1 MDDPR
6 LVALG
11 LVPPPPG
18 QQETEETPAAPATPP
33 ATADWA
39 PLEQSQYLPQ
49 PDQYV
54 PKAEQYVPQPEPPNP
69 FSEAANTIPQYPD
82 PFTTPLPPVE
92 ARPAPQPAVPSIF
105 NSPNSPFSFAPQAMQ
120 APAPEAPP
128 PPSEW
133 VPSQL
138 TTAPSPPPSPFTSAN
153 SPFSVA
159 AAPATFTPAP
169 PVVAPTGKVDKKAI
183 KRAEEEAKK
192 NAKLAEEN
200 AVKAAKLAA
209 AQAIID
215 EREAKKNAKL
225 AAAQA
230 IIDEREAKKA
240 AKAAAEQAKIDERE
254 AKKAAKRDKRGEQV
268 AASAPVFVPPPP
280 VFTPPADPK
289 PFTPQA
295 PFTAPAPFTPP
306 VIAAPVVPLKPPA
319 YLDLMAAIAKH
330 PNVIRKDVRFGMFG
344 RARLELAPI
353 GVALVG
359 VRTGTAYTWNEVKD
373 VQGNRGRLLLKTEAD
388 REKVVKTKEGT
399 TTQPYVEKLTRALVI
414 SIDGATEPGL
424 APYVAKVMQDMKAQT
439 FNYHATSW
447 LEYENA
453 LERVRGEF
461 AEHDDPFV
469 PAVAGALFAFIFF
482 AGLFML
488 PEIVNLASD
497 IRPPAGSGAFVVQ
510 PRYSW
515 LDLRSFVMA
524 VGLSALLTRLVLRLG
539 LGSSALS
546 WARGTV
552 RGWHTSGPQVLR
564 FITRQL
570 ARILLSTSI
579 AMAALFLGFAAFA
592 PTVASTL
599 VIDSAGLRE
608 VVPLPIVG
616 IDKKW
621 SEVTEVQRSQGPGR
635 LEGIGVTVFF
645 SGGRWITTVDHDLSG
660 GTDGQLLK
668 SATSWA
674 DNATK

>member
-18 QQETEETPAAPATPP
+18 QEKTEEVPAAPESPP
-33 ATADWA
+33 GTADWQ
-39 PLEQSQYLPQ
+39 PLQQSQYMPT
-49 PDQYV
+49 
-54 PKAEQYVPQPEPPNP
+54 PNP
-69 FSEAANTIPQYPD
+69 FSEAANTIPEYPD
-82 PFTTPLPPVE
+82 PFTTPLPPV
-92 ARPAPQPAVPSIF
+92 APPPAAPPPPQPTVPSIF
-105 NSPNSPFSFAPQAMQ
+105 NSPNSPFSFAPPAATA
-120 APAPEAPP
+120 APPPEAPP
-128 PPSEW
+128 S
-133 VPSQL
+133 
-138 TTAPSPPPSPFTSAN
+138 APEAGPRPFEAPSPFTSPT
-153 SPFSVA
+153 SPFGVASAPTSYTAATPA
-159 AAPATFTPAP
+159 AAPTT
-169 PVVAPTGKVDKKAI
+169 KVDKKAL
-183 KRAEEEAKK
+183 KRAEAEAKK

-200 AVKAAKLAA
+200 AVHAAKLAAIEAKKNAKVAA

-215 EREAKKNAKL
+215 EREAKKYAKVV
-225 AAAQA
+225 
-230 IIDEREAKKA
+230 
-240 AKAAAEQAKIDERE
+240 AEQTKIAERE
-254 AKKAAKRDKRGEQV
+254 AKKAAKRGKRGEQV
-268 AASAPVFVPPPP
+268 AASAPVFVPPP
-280 VFTPPADPK
+280 
-289 PFTPQA
+289 A
-295 PFTAPAPFTPP
+295 PTTFVPPAPFAPP
-306 VIAAPVVPLKPPA
+306 VVATPLVPPTPPA
-319 YLDLMAAIAKH
+319 YLELMAAIAKH
-330 PNVIRKDVRFGMFG
+330 PNVIRQDVRFGLFG

-353 GVALVG
+353 GLALVG
-359 VRTGTAYTWNEVKD
+359 LRAGTAYTWNEVQD
-373 VQGNRGRLLLKTEAD
+373 IQGSRGRLTIKTQAD
-388 REKVVKTKEGT
+388 REKVVKTKEGMT
-399 TTQPYVEKLTRALVI
+399 TKPYVEKLTRALVV

-424 APYVAKVMQDMKAQT
+424 APYVARVMQDMKAQT

-453 LERVRGEF
+453 LERVRGDF
-461 AEHDDPFV
+461 SEHDDPFV

-497 IRPPAGSGAFVVQ
+497 IRAPAGSGAFVVQ

-515 LDLRSFVMA
+515 LDIRSFVMA

-539 LGSSALS
+539 LGSSALA
-546 WARGTV
+546 WARGSV
-552 RGWHTSGPQVLR
+552 RGWHTTGPRILR
-564 FITRQL
+564 IATREL
-570 ARILLSTSI
+570 ARLLLSTTI
-579 AMAALFLGFAAFA
+579 AAAALFLGFAAFA

-621 SEVTEVQRSQGPGR
+621 TEVTEVQRSEGPGR

-645 SGGRWITTVDHDLSG
+645 SGGRWITTVEHDLSG
-660 GTDGQLLK
+660 GTDSQLYK

>member
-18 QQETEETPAAPATPP
+18 QQETEETPAAPASPP
-33 ATADWA
+33 ATPDWA
-39 PLEQSQYLPQ
+39 PLEQSQYMPQ

-54 PKAEQYVPQPEPPNP
+54 PQPDPQPNP

-82 PFTTPLPPVE
+82 PFTTPLPP
-92 ARPAPQPAVPSIF
+92 AAPPKPAPPPPTVPSIF
-105 NSPNSPFSFAPQAMQ
+105 NSPNSPFSFAPQA
-120 APAPEAPP
+120 PAPEAPTTP
-128 PPSEW
+128 APSEW
-133 VPSQL
+133 TPSQF
-138 TTAPSPPPSPFTSAN
+138 TAAPSPFTSAN
-153 SPFSVA
+153 SPFSVG
-159 AAPATFTPAP
+159 AAPTSLTPAP
-169 PVVAPTGKVDKKAI
+169 PVAAPTGKVDKKAI

-225 AAAQA
+225 AAAQL
-230 IIDEREAKKA
+230 IIDEREAAKA
-240 AKAAAEQAKIDERE
+240 AKLAAEQAKIDERE

-268 AASAPVFVPPPP
+268 AAATPVFVPPPQA
-280 VFTPPADPK
+280 FTPPAAPK
-289 PFTPQA
+289 PFA
-295 PFTAPAPFTPP
+295 APAPFTPP
-306 VIAAPVVPLKPPA
+306 VIAAPIVPIKPPA
-319 YLDLMAAIAKH
+319 YLDLMAAIGKH
-330 PNVIRKDVRFGMFG
+330 PNVIRTGVRFGMFG

-353 GVALVG
+353 GVAIVG
-359 VRTGTAYTWNEVKD
+359 LRTGTAYTWNEVKE

-388 REKVVKTKEGT
+388 RERVVKTKEST

-515 LDLRSFVMA
+515 FDLRSFVMA

-546 WARGTV
+546 WARGSV

-564 FITRQL
+564 FVTREL
-570 ARILLSTSI
+570 ARLLLSTSI
-579 AMAALFLGFAAFA
+579 AIAALFLGFAAFA

-599 VIDSAGLRE
+599 VIDGVGLRE

-621 SEVTEVQRSQGPGR
+621 SEVTDVQRSEGPGR

-660 GTDGQLLK
+660 GTDGQLYK
-668 SATSWA
+668 AA
-674 DNATK
+674 DSLWKNATR

>member
-18 QQETEETPAAPATPP
+18 QEKAEESPAAPASTP
-33 ATADWA
+33 DWQ
-39 PLEQSQYLPQ
+39 PLEQSQYAPQ
-49 PDQYV
+49 
-54 PKAEQYVPQPEPPNP
+54 ANP
-69 FSEAANTIPQYPD
+69 FSEAANSIPQYPD
-82 PFTTPLPPVE
+82 PFTTPLPP
-92 ARPAPQPAVPSIF
+92 AAPPTPAAPPQPVVPSIF
-105 NSPNSPFSFAPQAMQ
+105 NSPNSPFSFAPPA
-120 APAPEAPP
+120 APAAP
-128 PPSEW
+128 
-133 VPSQL
+133 QA
-138 TTAPSPPPSPFTSAN
+138 APQSAPAAAPNPFTSPN
-153 SPFSVA
+153 SPFSVGTAPTSFSAAPA
-159 AAPATFTPAP
+159 AAPTT
-169 PVVAPTGKVDKKAI
+169 KIDKKAL
-183 KRAEEEAKK
+183 KRAEHAVQAAKI
-192 NAKLAEEN
+192 AEED
-200 AVKAAKLAA
+200 A
-209 AQAIID
+209 
-215 EREAKKNAKL
+215 RKNAKL

-230 IIDEREAKKA
+230 KLDA
-240 AKAAAEQAKIDERE
+240 AQAKIDERE
-254 AKKAAKRDKRGEQV
+254 AKIAEREAQKAAKRDKRGEQV
-268 AASAPVFVPPPP
+268 AAPAPVFVPPAPKPFVPP
-280 VFTPPADPK
+280 VFV
-289 PFTPQA
+289 
-295 PFTAPAPFTPP
+295 APAEPVKPP
-306 VIAAPVVPLKPPA
+306 V
-319 YLDLMAAIAKH
+319 YLDLMNAIAKH

-353 GVALVG
+353 GIALVG
-359 VRTGTAYTWNEVKD
+359 LRTGTAYTWSEVKD
-373 VQGNRGRLLLKTEAD
+373 IEAGRGRLVIKTEAD
-388 REKVVKTKEGT
+388 REKVVKTKEST
-399 TTQPYVEKLTRALVI
+399 TTVPYVEKLTRPLVI
-414 SIDGATEPGL
+414 SIDGAAEPGL
-424 APYVAKVMQDMKAQT
+424 APYVAKIMQDMRAQT

-453 LERVRGEF
+453 LERVRSEF

-482 AGLFML
+482 AGLFIL

-539 LGSSALS
+539 LGSSAVA
-546 WARGTV
+546 WARGSV
-552 RGWHTSGPQVLR
+552 RGWHTTGPRPLR
-564 FITRQL
+564 IATREL
-570 ARILLSTSI
+570 ARILLSTTV
-579 AMAALFLGFAAFA
+579 AAAALFLGFAAFA

-621 SEVTEVQRSQGPGR
+621 TEVTDVQRSEGPGR

-668 SATSWA
+668 VATSLWQ
-674 DNATK
+674 NATR

>member
-33 ATADWA
+33 TTPDWA
-39 PLEQSQYLPQ
+39 PLEQSQYMPQADQYTPQ
-49 PDQYV
+49 PD
-54 PKAEQYVPQPEPPNP
+54 PQPNP

-82 PFTTPLPPVE
+82 PFTTPLPP
-92 ARPAPQPAVPSIF
+92 AAPPKPAAPPPPTAPSIF
-105 NSPNSPFSFAPQAMQ
+105 NSPNSPFSFAPQA
-120 APAPEAPP
+120 PAPEAP
-128 PPSEW
+128 
-133 VPSQL
+133 
-138 TTAPSPPPSPFTSAN
+138 TTVAPSPN
-153 SPFSVA
+153 SPFGVGAASTSFT
-159 AAPATFTPAP
+159 AAPPIA
-169 PVVAPTGKVDKKAI
+169 VPTGKVDKKAI

-200 AVKAAKLAA
+200 AVKAAKLAE
-209 AQAIID
+209 I
-215 EREAKKNAKL
+215 EAKKNEKL

-230 IIDEREAKKA
+230 IVDEREATKA
-240 AKAAAEQAKIDERE
+240 AKLAAEQAKIDERE

-268 AASAPVFVPPPP
+268 AAATPVFVPPPQ
-280 VFTPPADPK
+280 VFTPPPAPK
-289 PFTPQA
+289 PFV
-295 PFTAPAPFTPP
+295 APAPFTPP
-306 VIAAPVVPLKPPA
+306 VIAAPIVPLKPPA
-319 YLDLMAAIAKH
+319 YLDLMAAIGKH
-330 PNVIRKDVRFGMFG
+330 PNVIRTGVRFGMFG

-359 VRTGTAYTWNEVKD
+359 LRTGTAYTWNEVKE

-388 REKVVKTKEGT
+388 REKVVKTKEST

-515 LDLRSFVMA
+515 FDLRSFVMA

-539 LGSSALS
+539 LGASALS

-552 RGWHTSGPQVLR
+552 RGWHTSGPQVMR
-564 FITRQL
+564 FATREL
-570 ARILLSTSI
+570 ARLLLSTSVAI
-579 AMAALFLGFAAFA
+579 AALFLGFAAFA

-599 VIDSAGLRE
+599 VIDNVGLHE

-621 SEVTEVQRSQGPGR
+621 SEVTDVQRSEGPGR

-668 SATSWA
+668 TATSLWQ
-674 DNATK
+674 NATR

>member
-18 QQETEETPAAPATPP
+18 QQETEETPAAPTSPP
-33 ATADWA
+33 TTSDWA
-39 PLEQSQYLPQ
+39 PAQQSQYMPQ
-49 PDQYV
+49 PSQ
-54 PKAEQYVPQPEPPNP
+54 QPNP
-69 FSEAANTIPQYPD
+69 FSEAASTIPQYPD
-82 PFTTPLPPVE
+82 PFTTPLPAAPPP
-92 ARPAPQPAVPSIF
+92 PAPAPPQSTVPSIF
-105 NSPNSPFSFAPQAMQ
+105 NSPNSPFSFAPQA
-120 APAPEAPP
+120 PAPEAP
-128 PPSEW
+128 
-133 VPSQL
+133 
-138 TTAPSPPPSPFTSAN
+138 TTAATSEPAASQFDSAPSAFTSPN
-153 SPFSVA
+153 SPFGVGAASTPFSSAPTVA
-159 AAPATFTPAP
+159 A
-169 PVVAPTGKVDKKAI
+169 PTTKVDKKALR
-183 KRAEEEAKK
+183 RAEQEAKK

-200 AVKAAKLAA
+200 AVMAAKLAEIEAKKNAKLA
-209 AQAIID
+209 AEQAIID
-215 EREAKKNAKL
+215 EREAKKYAKV
-225 AAAQA
+225 
-230 IIDEREAKKA
+230 
-240 AKAAAEQAKIDERE
+240 AAEQAKIAERE
-254 AKKAAKRDKRGEQV
+254 AKKAAKRGKRGEQV
-268 AASAPVFVPPPP
+268 AASAPVFAPPP
-280 VFTPPADPK
+280 VFVPPPAPK
-289 PFTPQA
+289 PFVP
-295 PFTAPAPFTPP
+295 PAPFAPP
-306 VIAAPVVPLKPPA
+306 VIAAPLVPPKPPA
-319 YLDLMAAIAKH
+319 YLDLMAAIGNH
-330 PNVIRKDVRFGMFG
+330 PNVIRQDVRFGLFG
-344 RARLELAPI
+344 RSRLELAPI

-359 VRTGTAYTWNEVKD
+359 LRTGTAYTWSEVQEID
-373 VQGNRGRLLLKTEAD
+373 GSRGRLVIKTVAD

-399 TTQPYVEKLTRALVI
+399 TTQPYVEKLTRALVV

-469 PAVAGALFAFIFF
+469 PAVAGALFGFIFF

-497 IRPPAGSGAFVVQ
+497 IRAPAGSGAFVVQ

-515 LDLRSFVMA
+515 LDIRSFIMA

-539 LGSSALS
+539 LGSSALA
-546 WARGTV
+546 WARGSV
-552 RGWHTSGPQVLR
+552 RGWHTTGPKVLR
-564 FITRQL
+564 IATREL
-570 ARILLSTSI
+570 ARLLLST
-579 AMAALFLGFAAFA
+579 AVAAAALFLGFAAFA

-599 VIDSAGLRE
+599 VIDSAGVRE

-621 SEVTEVQRSQGPGR
+621 SEVTDVQRSEGPGR
-635 LEGIGVTVFF
+635 LEGIGVTIFF

-660 GTDGQLLK
+660 GTDNQLLK
-668 SATSWA
+668 AATSWA

>member
-1 MDDPR
+1 
-6 LVALG
+6 
-11 LVPPPPG
+11 
-18 QQETEETPAAPATPP
+18 
-33 ATADWA
+33 
-39 PLEQSQYLPQ
+39 
-49 PDQYV
+49 
-54 PKAEQYVPQPEPPNP
+54 
-69 FSEAANTIPQYPD
+69 
-82 PFTTPLPPVE
+82 
-92 ARPAPQPAVPSIF
+92 
-105 NSPNSPFSFAPQAMQ
+105 
-120 APAPEAPP
+120 
-128 PPSEW
+128 
-133 VPSQL
+133 
-138 TTAPSPPPSPFTSAN
+138 
-153 SPFSVA
+153 
-159 AAPATFTPAP
+159 
-169 PVVAPTGKVDKKAI
+169 
-183 KRAEEEAKK
+183 
-192 NAKLAEEN
+192 
-200 AVKAAKLAA
+200 
-209 AQAIID
+209 
-215 EREAKKNAKL
+215 
-225 AAAQA
+225 
-230 IIDEREAKKA
+230 
-240 AKAAAEQAKIDERE
+240 
-254 AKKAAKRDKRGEQV
+254 
-268 AASAPVFVPPPP
+268 
-280 VFTPPADPK
+280 
-289 PFTPQA
+289 
-295 PFTAPAPFTPP
+295 
-306 VIAAPVVPLKPPA
+306 VVPLKPPA
-319 YLDLMAAIAKH
+319 YLDLMAAIGKH
-330 PNVIRKDVRFGMFG
+330 PNVIRTGVRFGMFG

-359 VRTGTAYTWNEVKD
+359 LRTGTAYTWDEVKE

-497 IRPPAGSGAFVVQ
+497 IRPPAGSGTFVVQ

-515 LDLRSFVMA
+515 FDVRSFVMA

-552 RGWHTSGPQVLR
+552 RGWHTSGPQVVR
-564 FITRQL
+564 FATRQL
-570 ARILLSTSI
+570 ARILLSTSVAI
-579 AMAALFLGFAAFA
+579 AALFLGFAAFA

-599 VIDSAGLRE
+599 VIDNVGLHE

-621 SEVTEVQRSQGPGR
+621 SEVTDVQRSEGPGR

-668 SATSWA
+668 TATSLWQ
-674 DNATK
+674 NATR

>member
-18 QQETEETPAAPATPP
+18 QEKAEEVPAAPGSPSPTS
-33 ATADWA
+33 DWQ
-39 PLEQSQYLPQ
+39 PLEQSQYMPAQ
-49 PDQYV
+49 
-54 PKAEQYVPQPEPPNP
+54 NP
-69 FSEAANTIPQYPD
+69 FSEAASTIPEYPD
-82 PFTTPLPPVE
+82 PFTTPLPPV
-92 ARPAPQPAVPSIF
+92 APPPAAPSPPQPTVPSIF
-105 NSPNSPFSFAPQAMQ
+105 NSPNSPFSFAPPAAAA
-120 APAPEAPP
+120 APPPEAPP
-128 PPSEW
+128 S
-133 VPSQL
+133 
-138 TTAPSPPPSPFTSAN
+138 APEAGPRPFEAPSPFTSPN
-153 SPFSVA
+153 SPFGVTSAPTSYTA
-159 AAPATFTPAP
+159 AAPVA
-169 PVVAPTGKVDKKAI
+169 APTTKVDKKAL
-183 KRAEEEAKK
+183 KRAEAEAKK

-200 AVKAAKLAA
+200 AIHAAKLAA
-209 AQAIID
+209 I
-215 EREAKKNAKL
+215 EAKKNAKL

-230 IIDEREAKKA
+230 IIDEREAKKY
-240 AKAAAEQAKIDERE
+240 AKVVAEQTKIAERE
-254 AKKAAKRDKRGEQV
+254 AKKAAKRGKRGEQV
-268 AASAPVFVPPPP
+268 AVSAPVFVPPP
-280 VFTPPADPK
+280 
-289 PFTPQA
+289 A
-295 PFTAPAPFTPP
+295 PTTFVPPAPFAPP
-306 VIAAPVVPLKPPA
+306 AVAAPFVPPAPPA
-319 YLDLMAAIAKH
+319 YLELMAAIAKH
-330 PNVIRKDVRFGMFG
+330 PNVIRQDVRFGLFG

-353 GVALVG
+353 GLALVG
-359 VRTGTAYTWNEVKD
+359 LRTGTAYTWNEVQD
-373 VQGNRGRLLLKTEAD
+373 IQGSRGRLTIKTQAD

-399 TTQPYVEKLTRALVI
+399 TTKPYVEKLTRALVV

-453 LERVRGEF
+453 LERVRGDF
-461 AEHDDPFV
+461 SEHDDPFV

-497 IRPPAGSGAFVVQ
+497 IRAPAGSGAFVVQ

-515 LDLRSFVMA
+515 LDIRSFVMA

-539 LGSSALS
+539 LGSSALA
-546 WARGTV
+546 WARGSV
-552 RGWHTSGPQVLR
+552 RGWHTTGPRVLR
-564 FITRQL
+564 IATREL
-570 ARILLSTSI
+570 ARLLLSTTI
-579 AMAALFLGFAAFA
+579 AAAALFLGFAAFA

-621 SEVTEVQRSQGPGR
+621 SEVTEVQRSEGPGR

-645 SGGRWITTVDHDLSG
+645 SGGRWVTTVDHDLSG
-660 GTDGQLLK
+660 GTDSQLYK

>member
-18 QQETEETPAAPATPP
+18 QEKTEETPAAPATPP

-39 PLEQSQYLPQ
+39 PLEQSQYMPQ
-49 PDQYV
+49 ADQYV
-54 PKAEQYVPQPEPPNP
+54 PKADQYVPQPDPQPNP
-69 FSEAANTIPQYPD
+69 FSEAASTIPQYPD
-82 PFTTPLPPVE
+82 PFTTPLPAAAPPK
-92 ARPAPQPAVPSIF
+92 PAPPPPTVPSIF
-105 NSPNSPFSFAPQAMQ
+105 NSPNSPFSYVPQ
-120 APAPEAPP
+120 APAPEAAETPA
-128 PPSEW
+128 PSEW
-133 VPSQL
+133 TSSQF
-138 TTAPSPPPSPFTSAN
+138 TAAPSPFTSAN
-153 SPFSVA
+153 SPFSVG
-159 AAPATFTPAP
+159 AAPTSFTPAP
-169 PVVAPTGKVDKKAI
+169 PVTAPTGKVDKKAI

-225 AAAQA
+225 AAEQL

-240 AKAAAEQAKIDERE
+240 AKLAAEQVKIDERE

-268 AASAPVFVPPPP
+268 AAATPVFVPPPQ
-280 VFTPPADPK
+280 VFTPPAAPK
-289 PFTPQA
+289 PFTPPA
-295 PFTAPAPFTPP
+295 PFAPAAPFTPA
-306 VIAAPVVPLKPPA
+306 VVAAPVVQLKPPA
-319 YLDLMAAIAKH
+319 YLDLMAAIGKH
-330 PNVIRKDVRFGMFG
+330 PNVIRTGVRFGMFG

-359 VRTGTAYTWNEVKD
+359 LRTGTAYTWNEVKEI
-373 VQGNRGRLLLKTEAD
+373 QGNRGRLLLKTEAD

-399 TTQPYVEKLTRALVI
+399 TIQPYVEKLTRALVI

-424 APYVAKVMQDMKAQT
+424 APYVARVMQDMKAQT

-515 LDLRSFVMA
+515 FDLRSFVMA

-552 RGWHTSGPQVLR
+552 RGWHTSGPPVLR
-564 FITRQL
+564 FVTREL

-579 AMAALFLGFAAFA
+579 AIAALFLGFAAFA

-599 VIDSAGLRE
+599 VIDNVGLHE
-608 VVPLPIVG
+608 VFPLPIVG

-621 SEVTEVQRSQGPGR
+621 FEVTNVERSEGPGR

-660 GTDGQLLK
+660 GTDGQLYK
-668 SATSWA
+668 AA
-674 DNATK
+674 DSLWKNATR